1 MLQQSVHE
9 SGAQVMDAADVW
21 KDALQLAGILRKN
34 LLKSE
39 SMVHLQIPFSLFLS
53 SLEEFDREELVLLRR
68 RVEERLA
75 A

>member
-1 MLQQSVHE
+1 MLQRSPHE
-9 SGAQVMDAADVW
+9 SEAQVMGAADVW
-21 KDALQLAGILRKN
+21 NDALQLAGILRKN

-39 SMVHLQIPFSLFLS
+39 PMVHLQIPFSLFLS
-53 SLEEFDREELVLLRR
+53 SLEEFNRDELVLLRR